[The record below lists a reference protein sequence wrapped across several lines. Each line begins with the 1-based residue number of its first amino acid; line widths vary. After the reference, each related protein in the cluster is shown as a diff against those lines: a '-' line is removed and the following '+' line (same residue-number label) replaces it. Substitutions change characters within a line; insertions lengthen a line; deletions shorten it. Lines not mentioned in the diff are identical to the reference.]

1 MDNYY
6 DTALNE
12 LNEYIDKDLSS
23 YSKDRN
29 YDFGP
34 QNRKNVSMLSKYI
47 SHRVLNEYDV
57 VKKF

>member
-34 QNRKNVSMLSKYI
+34 QNRKMSLCYRNI
-47 SHRVLNEYDV
+47 SHTGY
-57 VKKF
+57 

>member
-12 LNEYIDKDLSS
+12 LNEYIDKDFSS

-47 SHRVLNEYDV
+47 SHRY
-57 VKKF
+57 

>member
-6 DTALNE
+6 DIASNE
-12 LNEYIDKDLSS
+12 LNGFIDKHLSS

-34 QNRKNVSMLSKYI
+34 QNRVNVSMPA
-47 SHRVLNEYDV
+47 
-57 VKKF
+57 